1 LVARSESPPRFAY
14 TAWLSVCLIWGTTY
28 LAIRIALETIPPTLI
43 GGIRFVVAGAVLCLL
58 VRIRGGQL
66 PPLREWPRQALLG
79 TLLLALGNGCVVWSE
94 RWIPSGIAAVG
105 VAALPFWMAGTEMSF
120 GGGRIGLRT
129 IAGLSTGF
137 GGILV
142 LIWPSLFAT
151 DVEGPWFVLGV
162 LLVQVACVGWAVGS
176 SLQRRTQ
183 AATNVVAAS
192 ALQQVFAGAIMVA
205 VGAALG
211 EWQHFALSLR
221 TVAAEIYLIVFGSL
235 IAYSAYLYA
244 LQHLPIATVSLY
256 AYVNPIIAVLLGSLI
271 AAEPFT
277 PRVVVAAALVLTGV
291 AIVRRVQRGGS

>member
-1 LVARSESPPRFAY
+1 M
-14 TAWLSVCLIWGTTY
+14 
-28 LAIRIALETIPPTLI
+28 
-43 GGIRFVVAGAVLCLL
+43 
-58 VRIRGGQL
+58 RGGQL

-120 GGGRIGLRT
+120 GGERIGFGT
-129 IAGLSTGF
+129 TVGLATGF

-151 DVEGPWFVLGV
+151 AVDGPWFALGV

-176 SLQRRTQ
+176 SLQKRTQ
-183 AATNVVAAS
+183 TATSVMAVS
-192 ALQQVFAGAIMVA
+192 ALQQVSAGAIMVG
-205 VGAALG
+205 VGAVLG
-211 EWQHFALSLR
+211 EWQQFALSPR